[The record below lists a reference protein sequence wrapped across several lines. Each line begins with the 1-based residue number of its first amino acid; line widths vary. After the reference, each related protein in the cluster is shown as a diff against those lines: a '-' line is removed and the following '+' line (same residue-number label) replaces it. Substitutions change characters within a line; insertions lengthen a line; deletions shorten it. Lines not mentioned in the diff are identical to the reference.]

1 MYGREVKGKPTIAT
15 DRAMRPQ
22 FRYKYWNRSATASR
36 DAKYFYGITVETGM
50 DGIVHTNLKLTN

>member
-1 MYGREVKGKPTIAT
+1 
-15 DRAMRPQ
+15 MRPQ